1 MLKNK
6 FSSSCRCARCSD
18 PTELG
23 TFSSSLLCPAQSC
36 RSAVISADVSDLS
49 SDWRCSTCS
58 KLFPASKIS
67 NVTAAIKEQA
77 EKLEFNKDHPEKCG
91 VEAHEAFLKKYKQ
104 ILHPNHVTL
113 IRVKYNL
120 AKMYGRM
127 QGYEANNLPEKLLQ
141 RKRELCEEVLGVFD
155 VIMPGEDEHN
165 YKENLIDFEF

>member
-120 AKMYGRM
+120 AKMYGGCRDMKLTIFQRSCCRGRENCVKRFWGCLMSSCQVRM
-127 QGYEANNLPEKLLQ
+127 NIIKNK
-141 RKRELCEEVLGVFD
+141 
-155 VIMPGEDEHN
+155 I
-165 YKENLIDFEF
+165 